1 MSTSIRGY
9 DMPEVAASSLAMPA
23 VTAARAAP
31 VRTQTRWLVARPL
44 LTAGL
49 VLVLIIVVLAAIAPL
64 LPLRDPNVT
73 APARRLTGP
82 GVSGYVLGSDQLGRD
97 LLSRLLW
104 GARVSI
110 IVAVVAAAVAFV
122 FGGTIGLIAGYYGSL
137 IDNVLMRLIDILM
150 AFPYVLLAIA
160 LVAALGPGLLNALIA
175 IAIVNISF
183 YARGVRAAVLVVR
196 QMDFI
201 QATRAL
207 GASDA
212 RILLRGVL
220 PNIAPPLLV
229 FVSLNLG
236 ALIVE
241 TAGLS
246 FIGLGAQPPTADWG
260 TMLADGRQFM
270 MSAPHVAAIPG
281 LGVLALVWGLN
292 MLGDGL
298 RDMLDPTLAHTI
310 R

>member
-1 MSTSIRGY
+1 
-9 DMPEVAASSLAMPA
+9 MPELAVALPA
-23 VTAARAAP
+23 LRQVP
-31 VRTQTRWLVARPL
+31 PSEMRWRVGLMLRRRPL
-44 LTAGL
+44 LSIGAGL
-49 VLVLIIVVLAAIAPL
+49 VLLIVLLAAVAPL
-64 LPLRDPNVT
+64 LPLRDPNAT
-73 APARRLTGP
+73 APARRLAGA
-82 GVSGYVLGSDQLGRD
+82 GVSGYLLGSDQLGRD

-110 IVAVVAAAVAFV
+110 SVAAVAASVAFLA
-122 FGGTIGLIAGYYGSL
+122 GGGIGLVSGFYGGL
-137 IDNVLMRLIDILM
+137 VDNVLMRLIDILM

>member
-1 MSTSIRGY
+1 
-9 DMPEVAASSLAMPA
+9 MPELAVVLPAPQALRPPILRRLALGQRPMLAVGLAM
-23 VTAARAAP
+23 V
-31 VRTQTRWLVARPL
+31 L
-44 LTAGL
+44 LI
-49 VLVLIIVVLAAIAPL
+49 VLLALLAPL

-73 APARRLTGP
+73 APARRLVGA
-82 GVSGYVLGSDQLGRD
+82 GASGYVLGSDQLGRD

-110 IVAVVAAAVAFV
+110 AVASVAAAVAF
-122 FGGTIGLIAGYYGSL
+122 FAGGAIGLLAGFYGGML
-137 IDNVLMRLIDILM
+137 DQLLMRVIDILM

-175 IAIVNISF
+175 IAVVNISF
-183 YARGVRAAVLVVR
+183 YSRGVRAAVMVVR
-196 QMDFI
+196 RMGHI
-201 QATRAL
+201 EAARAI
-207 GASDA
+207 GASDR
-212 RILLRGVL
+212 RILLKEVL
-220 PNIAPPLLV
+220 PSIAPPLLV
-229 FVSLNLG
+229 FVTLNLG

-270 MSAPHVAAIPG
+270 MTAPHVAAIPG
-281 LGVLALVWGLN
+281 VAVLALVWGLN
-292 MLGDGL
+292 MVGDGL
-298 RDMLDPTLAHTI
+298 RDMLDPTLAYTT

>member
-1 MSTSIRGY
+1 MPDAAIVTPVELPFPRTTSQ
-9 DMPEVAASSLAMPA
+9 
-23 VTAARAAP
+23 AP
-31 VRTQTRWLVARPL
+31 DRTRIRWLFNRPL
-44 LTAGL
+44 LTVGL
-49 VLVLIIVVLAAIAPL
+49 LLVVCIVVTAAVAPL

-73 APARRLTGP
+73 APARRLAGA
-82 GVSGYVLGSDQLGRD
+82 GVNGYLLGSDQLGRD
-97 LLSRLLW
+97 LLSRLVW

-110 IVAVVAAAVAFV
+110 VVAAVAAGVAFI
-122 FGGTIGLIAGYYGSL
+122 FGGAVGLLAGFYGAIL
-137 IDNVLMRLIDILM
+137 DNVLMRLVDILM

-196 QMDFI
+196 RAAFI
-201 QATRAL
+201 EATRAL
-207 GASDA
+207 GASDVH
-212 RILLRGVL
+212 ILLREVL
-220 PNIAPPLLV
+220 PNIRAPLLV
-229 FVSLNLG
+229 FLSLNVG

-246 FIGLGAQPPTADWG
+246 FIGLGAQPPTADLG

-270 MSAPHVAAIPG
+270 MTAPHVAAIPG
-281 LGVLALVWGLN
+281 VAVLVLVWGLN
-292 MLGDGL
+292 MIGDGL
-298 RDMLDPTLAHTI
+298 RDMLDPLLAHTT

>member
-1 MSTSIRGY
+1 
-9 DMPEVAASSLAMPA
+9 MPDAAMF
-23 VTAARAAP
+23 R
-31 VRTQTRWLVARPL
+31 RPL
-44 LTAGL
+44 LTVGLIL
-49 VLVLIIVVLAAIAPL
+49 VLFIVVTAALAPL

-73 APARRLTGP
+73 APARRLAGA
-82 GVSGYVLGSDQLGRD
+82 GVNDYLLGSDQLGRD
-97 LLSRLLW
+97 LLSRLVW
-104 GARVSI
+104 GARVSM
-110 IVAVVAAAVAFV
+110 VVAAVAAGVAFF
-122 FGGTIGLIAGYYGSL
+122 FGGAVGLLAGFYGNVV
-137 IDNVLMRLIDILM
+137 DNVLMRLVDVLM

-196 QMDFI
+196 RAAFI
-201 QATRAL
+201 EASRAL

-212 RILLRGVL
+212 HILLREVL
-220 PNIAPPLLV
+220 PNITGPLLV
-229 FVSLNLG
+229 FLTLNVG

-246 FIGLGAQPPTADWG
+246 FIGLGAQPPTADLG

-270 MSAPHVAAIPG
+270 MTAPHVAAIPG
-281 LGVLALVWGLN
+281 VAVLVLVWGLN
-292 MLGDGL
+292 MIGDGL
-298 RDMLDPTLAHTI
+298 RDMLDPLLAHTT

>member
-1 MSTSIRGY
+1 
-9 DMPEVAASSLAMPA
+9 MPELVAVPRLL
-23 VTAARAAP
+23 AAP
-31 VRTQTRWLVARPL
+31 SIEVPPTRRR
-44 LTAGL
+44 LTLRRHPSLSIGLGL
-49 VLVLIIVVLAAIAPL
+49 VLLMVLLALLTPL

-73 APARRLTGP
+73 APARRLSAP
-82 GVSGYVLGSDQLGRD
+82 GVNGYVLGSDQLGRD

-104 GARVSI
+104 GARVSVT
-110 IVAVVAAAVAFV
+110 VAAIAAAVAFV
-122 FGGTIGLIAGYYGSL
+122 LGGAIGLIAGYYGG
-137 IDNVLMRLIDILM
+137 IADNVLMRAIDILM

-183 YARGVRAAVLVVR
+183 YGRGVRAAVLVVR
-196 QMDFI
+196 RMTFI
-201 QATRAL
+201 EAARAL

-212 RILLRGVL
+212 RILLKEVF
-220 PNIAPPLLV
+220 PSIAPPLLV
-229 FVSLNLG
+229 FVTLNVG

-270 MSAPHVAAIPG
+270 MTAPHVAAIPG
-281 LGVLALVWGLN
+281 VAVLALVWGLN
-292 MLGDGL
+292 MVGDGL
-298 RDMLDPTLAHTI
+298 RDMLDPTMAHTT

>member
-1 MSTSIRGY
+1 LI
-9 DMPEVAASSLAMPA
+9 VLLA
-23 VTAARAAP
+23 
-31 VRTQTRWLVARPL
+31 
-44 LTAGL
+44 
-49 VLVLIIVVLAAIAPL
+49 LAAPL

-73 APARRLTGP
+73 APARRLSGA
-82 GVSGYVLGSDQLGRD
+82 GVNGYILGSDQLGRD

-110 IVAVVAAAVAFV
+110 TVALVAAGVAFV
-122 FGGTIGLIAGYYGSL
+122 AGGAVGLLSGFYGGAV
-137 IDNVLMRLIDILM
+137 DNVLMRLIDILM

-175 IAIVNISF
+175 IAVVNISF

-196 QMDFI
+196 HMAFI
-201 QATRAL
+201 EAARAL
-207 GASDA
+207 GARDM
-212 RILLRGVL
+212 RILLKEVL
-220 PNIAPPLLV
+220 PNVAPPLLV
-229 FVSLNLG
+229 FVTLNIG

-270 MSAPHVAAIPG
+270 MTAPHVAAIPG
-281 LGVLALVWGLN
+281 LAVLALVWGLN
-292 MLGDGL
+292 MVGDGL
-298 RDMLDPTLAHTI
+298 RDMLDPTLAHAT

>member
-1 MSTSIRGY
+1 
-9 DMPEVAASSLAMPA
+9 MPELAVELPVGRHANRVSGRRLSLFD
-23 VTAARAAP
+23 
-31 VRTQTRWLVARPL
+31 RPL
-44 LTAGL
+44 LSVGVSL
-49 VLVLIIVVLAAIAPL
+49 VLLIMVLAVVVPV
-64 LPLRDPNVT
+64 LPLHDPNVT
-73 APARRLTGP
+73 APARRLSGP
-82 GVSGYVLGSDQLGRD
+82 SVNGYVLGSDQLGRD

-110 IVAVVAAAVAFV
+110 SVALVAAAVAFV
-122 FGGTIGLIAGYYGSL
+122 GGGTIGLVAGYYGGL
-137 IDNVLMRLIDILM
+137 VGNILMRLIDVLM

-175 IAIVNISF
+175 IAVVNVSF

-196 QMDFI
+196 QMAFI
-201 QATRAL
+201 EAARAL
-207 GASDA
+207 GARDV
-212 RILLRGVL
+212 RILLREVL
-220 PNIAPPLLV
+220 PSVAPPLLV
-229 FVSLNLG
+229 FVTLNIG

-270 MSAPHVAAIPG
+270 MTAPHVAAVPG
-281 LGVLALVWGLN
+281 LAVLALVWGLN
-292 MLGDGL
+292 MVGDGL
-298 RDMLDPTLAHTI
+298 RDLLDPSLAHAT

>member
-1 MSTSIRGY
+1 
-9 DMPEVAASSLAMPA
+9 MPDAAMF
-23 VTAARAAP
+23 R
-31 VRTQTRWLVARPL
+31 RPL
-44 LTAGL
+44 LTVGLIL
-49 VLVLIIVVLAAIAPL
+49 VLFIVVTAALAPL

-73 APARRLTGP
+73 APARRLAGA
-82 GVSGYVLGSDQLGRD
+82 GVNGYVLGSDQLGRD
-97 LLSRLLW
+97 LLSRLVW
-104 GARVSI
+104 GARVSM
-110 IVAVVAAAVAFV
+110 VVAAVAAGVAFF
-122 FGGTIGLIAGYYGSL
+122 FGGAVGLLAGFYGNVV
-137 IDNVLMRLIDILM
+137 DNVLMRLVDVLM

-196 QMDFI
+196 RAAFI
-201 QATRAL
+201 EASRAL

-212 RILLRGVL
+212 HILLREVL
-220 PNIAPPLLV
+220 PNITGPLLV
-229 FVSLNLG
+229 FLTLNVG

-246 FIGLGAQPPTADWG
+246 FIGLGAQPPTADLG

-270 MSAPHVAAIPG
+270 MTAPHVAAIPG
-281 LGVLALVWGLN
+281 VAVLVLVWGLN
-292 MLGDGL
+292 MIGDGL
-298 RDMLDPTLAHTI
+298 RDMLDPLLAHTT

>member
-1 MSTSIRGY
+1 MREI
-9 DMPEVAASSLAMPA
+9 
-23 VTAARAAP
+23 AAP
-31 VRTQTRWLVARPL
+31 PVALPVPRAIAMAPTGGGWRWLVRRPML
-44 LTAGL
+44 SVGL
-49 VLVLIIVVLAAIAPL
+49 AVVLLIVIVAILAPV
-64 LPLRDPNVT
+64 LPLRDPNIT
-73 APARRLTGP
+73 APARRLGAP
-82 GVSGYVLGSDQLGRD
+82 GASAYVLGTDQLGRD
-97 LLSRLLW
+97 LLSRLIW

-110 IVAVVAAAVAFV
+110 TVALVAAAVAFV
-122 FGGTIGLIAGYYGSL
+122 IGGAVGLIAGYYGS
-137 IDNVLMRLIDILM
+137 IIGTVLMRLIDILM

-196 QMDFI
+196 RMAFI
-201 QATRAL
+201 EAAHAI
-207 GASDA
+207 GASDW
-212 RILLRGVL
+212 RVMVREVF
-220 PNIAPPLLV
+220 PSIAPPVLV
-229 FVSLNLG
+229 FVTLNIG

-270 MSAPHVAAIPG
+270 MTAPHVAAIPG
-281 LGVLALVWGLN
+281 VAVLALVWGLN
-292 MLGDGL
+292 MIGDGL
-298 RDMLDPTLAHTI
+298 RDMLDPTLAHAT

>member
-1 MSTSIRGY
+1 
-9 DMPEVAASSLAMPA
+9 MPELAVALPA
-23 VTAARAAP
+23 LRQP
-31 VRTQTRWLVARPL
+31 PPSDTRWRVGPVLRRRPL
-44 LTAGL
+44 LTIGAGL
-49 VLVLIIVVLAAIAPL
+49 VLLIVLLAAIAPL
-64 LPLRDPNVT
+64 LPLRDPNAT
-73 APARRLTGP
+73 APARRLAGA
-82 GVSGYVLGSDQLGRD
+82 GVSGYLLGSDQLGRD

-110 IVAVVAAAVAFV
+110 SVAAVAAAVAFLA
-122 FGGTIGLIAGYYGSL
+122 GGGIGLVSGFYGGL
-137 IDNVLMRLIDILM
+137 VDNVLMRLIDILM

-246 FIGLGAQPPTADWG
+246 FIGLGAQPPSADWG

>member
-1 MSTSIRGY
+1 
-9 DMPEVAASSLAMPA
+9 MPELAVALPA
-23 VTAARAAP
+23 LRHAP
-31 VRTQTRWLVARPL
+31 PSETRWRFGVILRRRPL
-44 LTAGL
+44 LSIGAGL
-49 VLVLIIVVLAAIAPL
+49 VLLIVLLAAVAPL
-64 LPLRDPNVT
+64 LPLRDPNAT
-73 APARRLTGP
+73 APARRLAGA
-82 GVSGYVLGSDQLGRD
+82 GVSGYLLGSDQLGRD

-110 IVAVVAAAVAFV
+110 SVAAVAAAVAFLA
-122 FGGTIGLIAGYYGSL
+122 GGGIGLVSGFYGGL
-137 IDNVLMRLIDILM
+137 VDNVLMRLIDILM

-196 QMDFI
+196 RAAFI
-201 QATRAL
+201 EASRAI
-207 GASDA
+207 GASDL
-212 RILLRGVL
+212 RILLQEVL

-229 FVSLNLG
+229 FLTLNVG

-246 FIGLGAQPPTADWG
+246 FIGLGAQPPTADLG

-270 MSAPHVAAIPG
+270 MTAPHVAAIPG
-281 LGVLALVWGLN
+281 VAVLALVWGLN
-292 MLGDGL
+292 MVGDGL
-298 RDMLDPTLAHTI
+298 RDMLDPTLAHTT